1 MKVQLLAL
9 AVVLAVYAQW
19 RFASPFLPS
28 PTLRSGS
35 TLVRHSPLILFVAA
49 GVLLSVALPNFG
61 YVSFV
66 IALSVSVAM
75 LFAAVA
81 LAYRK

>member
-1 MKVQLLAL
+1 MKVQFLAL
-9 AVVLAVYAQW
+9 AAVLALYAQW

-35 TLVRHSPLILFVAA
+35 AVVRHSPLILFATA
-49 GVLLSVALPNFG
+49 GALLSVALPNF
-61 YVSFV
+61 SNAPFV
-66 IALSVSVAM
+66 IALSVSMAM
-75 LFAAVA
+75 LVAAVA

>member
-9 AVVLAVYAQW
+9 AAVLALYGQW

-35 TLVRHSPLILFVAA
+35 ALVRHSPLILFASA
-49 GVLLSVALPNFG
+49 GALLSVALPNF
-61 YVSFV
+61 SDIPFV
-66 IALSVSVAM
+66 IALTLSVAM